1 MPSEGVWRVLMKS
14 LAIRNRKAAV
24 ASGLTSVLATLF
36 AAILAIS
43 LSGCTGLSGGQDEKE
58 RLSGQETSDAGV
70 LPEQST
76 GDSDGTSD
84 AQGSNDASDEEA
96 EPALEGNSQDR
107 EGDGE
112 NMCETVEVSIG
123 GMTFELALEDGE
135 TARAFLSALPAEIVM
150 EELNGNEKYAY
161 LDRPLPTQASCPGRI
176 EAGDVMLYG
185 DDCLVVFYE
194 SHETTYQ
201 YTKIGELTST
211 EGLVEAVGAD
221 AVEVS
226 FA

>member
-1 MPSEGVWRVLMKS
+1 MKS
-14 LAIRNRKAAV
+14 LAKRIRETTV
-24 ASGLTSVLATLF
+24 ANVLMSVLTTFF
-36 AAILAIS
+36 AAILAIF
-43 LSGCTGLSGGQDEKE
+43 LSGCAGLSGDQDEKD

-70 LPEQST
+70 LPEERA
-76 GDSDGTSD
+76 GHSDGTSD
-84 AQGSNDASDEEA
+84 AQGSIDSSGEETG
-96 EPALEGNSQDR
+96 PALEENGQDR

-112 NMCETVEVSIG
+112 SMRETVEVLIG
-123 GMTFELALEDGE
+123 GTTFELALEDGE
-135 TARAFLSALPAEIVM
+135 AARAFLSTLPAEIVM
-150 EELNGNEKYAY
+150 EELNGNEKFAY
-161 LDRPLPTQASCPGRI
+161 LDQALPAEASCPGRI

-211 EGLVEAVGAD
+211 EGLVEAVGAG

>member
-1 MPSEGVWRVLMKS
+1 MKS

-24 ASGLTSVLATLF
+24 AYGLTSVPATLF

-58 RLSGQETSDAGV
+58 RLSGQETPDAGV
-70 LPEQST
+70 LLEQST

-84 AQGSNDASDEEA
+84 AQGSNGTSGEET
-96 EPALEGNSQDR
+96 EPALEGNGRDS

-112 NMCETVEVSIG
+112 SMRETVDVLIG

-161 LDRPLPTQASCPGRI
+161 LDRPLPTKASCPGRI

-194 SHETTYQ
+194 SHETTCQ
-201 YTKIGELTST
+201 YTKIGELAST
-211 EGLVEAVGAD
+211 EGLVEAVGAG

>member
-1 MPSEGVWRVLMKS
+1 MKS

-84 AQGSNDASDEEA
+84 AQGSNDASDEGA

-123 GMTFELALEDGE
+123 GTTFELALEDGE

-161 LDRPLPTQASCPGRI
+161 LDQALPTQASCPGRI
-176 EAGDVMLYG
+176 EAGDVMLHG